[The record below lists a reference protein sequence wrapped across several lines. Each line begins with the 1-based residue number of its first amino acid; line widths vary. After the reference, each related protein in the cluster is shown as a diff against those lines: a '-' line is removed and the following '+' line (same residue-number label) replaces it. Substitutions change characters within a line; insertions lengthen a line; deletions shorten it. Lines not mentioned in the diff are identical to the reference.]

1 MSILKC
7 KCARFGSILLT
18 LVLAAGV
25 AAQDKAPAY
34 QATTAQD
41 PTIDVDE
48 LNLRLTP
55 LTKAELEAEA
65 TAWRDVLKNKV
76 KEVCDTDSAQE
87 KLKKEIDDAAPKEGQ
102 DPAEVEALKKRLG
115 EERDKLL
122 EKLSTLREDRTALI
136 DRVNAVLSAFQVK
149 GGEIAEL
156 GKYVSAVSG
165 SLATDTDFTDT
176 SAAWIAVTNW
186 LKSDKGG
193 LRWAKNIG
201 FFILTLI
208 VFVILGRILGGIVS
222 RGMKTFRKTSDLL
235 RDFFV
240 NSVRKVTIFIGVVV
254 ALSYLE
260 VDIGPFL
267 AAIGAAGFVIGFAL
281 QGTLSNFAS
290 GVMILLYRPY
300 DIGDAVQVAGV
311 SGSVDAMTLV
321 STTIRSW
328 DNQKVVIPNNKIW
341 GDVITNIT
349 GNKTRRVDMV
359 FGISYGDD
367 IDKAQKI
374 LEAIVGHHENVLK
387 DPEPTIKVHE
397 LADSSVNF
405 VVRPWVNT
413 PDYWKVYWD
422 ITREVK
428 KRFDAEG
435 VSIPFPQQDVHMHQV
450 TTDRS

>member
-1 MSILKC
+1 MSTSTCI
-7 KCARFGSILLT
+7 RFGTILLT
-18 LVLAAGV
+18 LVVAAGV
-25 AAQDKAPAY
+25 VAQDKAPAY
-34 QATTAQD
+34 QATTSKD
-41 PTIDVDE
+41 PTIDLAE
-48 LNLRLTP
+48 LKILLMP
-55 LTKAELEAEA
+55 LTKEELEQEA
-65 TAWRDVLKNKV
+65 YAWRDVLKNKV
-76 KEVCDTDSAQE
+76 KEIGAIDMAQK
-87 KLKKEIDDAAPKEGQ
+87 KLKNQIADAVPKEGQ
-102 DPAEVEALKKRLG
+102 DPAEIEALKKRLG

-122 EKLSTLREDRTALI
+122 EKRSALGDERSDII
-136 DRVNAVLSAFQVK
+136 DRVSAVLEAFQAKGGDIAGFQKYVNAVSDSLPQVPDPTDMN
-149 GGEIAEL
+149 
-156 GKYVSAVSG
+156 
-165 SLATDTDFTDT
+165 AT
-176 SAAWIAVTNW
+176 WIAIKNW
-186 LKSDKGG
+186 LKSEKGG

-201 FFILTLI
+201 SFIVTLI
-208 VFVILGRILGGIVS
+208 VFLILGKILGGIVS
-222 RGMKTFRKTSDLL
+222 RGMKSFKKTSDLL

-311 SGSVDAMTLV
+311 AGSVDAMTLV

-328 DNQKVVIPNNKIW
+328 DNQKVVVPNNKIW

-367 IDKAQKI
+367 VDKAQKI
-374 LEAIVGHHENVLK
+374 LEAVVSLHEQVLK
-387 DPEPTIKVHE
+387 EPEPVIKVHE

-413 PDYWKVYWD
+413 PDYWKVRWD

-435 VSIPFPQQDVHMHQV
+435 ISIPFPQRDVHVHQV
-450 TTDRS
+450 TAGVS

>member
-1 MSILKC
+1 MSTSTCI
-7 KCARFGSILLT
+7 RFGTILLI

-25 AAQDKAPAY
+25 VAQAKTPAY

-41 PTIDVDE
+41 PAIDLAE
-48 LNLRLTP
+48 LGLLLMP
-55 LTKAELEAEA
+55 LTKDELEQEA
-65 TAWRDVLKNKV
+65 KAWRDVLKNKV
-76 KEVCDTDSAQE
+76 TEICTTDSAQG
-87 KLKKEIDDAAPKEGQ
+87 KLKKEIAEAAPKEGQ
-102 DPAEVEALKKRLG
+102 DPAEIEALKKRLG

-122 EKLSTLREDRTALI
+122 EKLSVLRDDRTAII
-136 DRVNAVLSAFQVK
+136 DRVDAVFDAFQAK
-149 GGEIAEL
+149 GGDIAEL
-156 GKYVSAVSG
+156 QKFVSAVSG
-165 SLATDTDFTDT
+165 SLATETDLTDT
-176 SAAWIAVTNW
+176 SATWIAVKNW

-193 LRWAKNIG
+193 LRVAKNIG
-201 FFILTLI
+201 LFVLTLI
-208 VFVILGRILGGIVS
+208 VFLILGRVLGGIVS
-222 RGMKTFRKTSDLL
+222 QGMKGFKKTSDLL

-254 ALSYLE
+254 AISFLG

-311 SGSVDAMTLV
+311 AGSVDAMTLV

-328 DNQKVVIPNNKIW
+328 DNQKVIVPNTKIW

-367 IDKAQKI
+367 VDKAQKI
-374 LEAIVGHHENVLK
+374 LEAVVSEQEKVLK
-387 DPEPTIKVHE
+387 DPEPVIKVHE

-413 PDYWKVYWD
+413 PDYWKVRWD

-435 VSIPFPQQDVHMHQV
+435 ISIPFPQRDVHVHQV
-450 TTDRS
+450 TAGES